1 MQPPR
6 LRRLTRR
13 TWLWPLL
20 LATATA
26 GSAQELRPGV
36 WAANDASALP
46 LPVSGYQVYLMGEMH
61 GVKENAAIFGQ
72 YLSKLNRAGGLRD
85 VAIEEKSVYER
96 DAQAYVEGRSSS
108 IPADLCL
115 RANVIDTVRQL
126 NQRRAVDQLIC
137 IHLVDIDS
145 PAEAIHRHLQMI
157 KEKVASGTTVSVP
170 DAAALKTSG
179 LKTVEELRRLPAS
192 GAFLGEL
199 RTIEHSIR
207 ALQLGFEVEIG
218 QAKGSTYL
226 DDREDAVA
234 ANIRD
239 VLGTE
244 DAHGVLGFYGDD
256 HVAKVRRQDG
266 GPDRNLAFAPMALR
280 LQESGVKV
288 FSVATFPLS
297 GRFSWRG
304 QQGEMMWTA
313 QDGSM
318 ANGETMDKFLA
329 KVQHP
334 ALLYIDPKQERVMLP
349 SQDVTRSG
357 PDAFL
362 LITTGTA
369 MENRCPA
376 R

>member
-1 MQPPR
+1 M
-6 LRRLTRR
+6 
-13 TWLWPLL
+13 
-20 LATATA
+20 
-26 GSAQELRPGV
+26 
-36 WAANDASALP
+36 
-46 LPVSGYQVYLMGEMH
+46 
-61 GVKENAAIFGQ
+61 
-72 YLSKLNRAGGLRD
+72 AGGAA
-85 VAIEEKSVYER
+85 V
-96 DAQAYVEGRSSS
+96 S
-108 IPADLCL
+108 I
-115 RANVIDTVRQL
+115 
-126 NQRRAVDQLIC
+126 
-137 IHLVDIDS
+137 
-145 PAEAIHRHLQMI
+145 
-157 KEKVASGTTVSVP
+157 P
-170 DAAALKTSG
+170 DAASIKTSG

-199 RTIEHSIR
+199 RTIGHSIR
-207 ALQLGFEVEIG
+207 ALQLGFEAGTG

-239 VLGTE
+239 VLAAE

-256 HVAKVRRQDG
+256 HVAKVRRKDG

-304 QQGEMMWTA
+304 EEGEMIWTA
-313 QDGSM
+313 EDGSM

-329 KVQHP
+329 RVQRP
-334 ALLYIDPKQERVMLP
+334 PLLYVDPRQERVMLP

-369 MENRCPA
+369 MENRCAA

>member
-1 MQPPR
+1 
-6 LRRLTRR
+6 LTRL

-72 YLSKLNRAGGLRD
+72 YLSKLNTAGGLRD

-96 DAQAYVEGRSSS
+96 DAEAYVEGRSSS
-108 IPADLCL
+108 IPAELCL
-115 RANVIDTVRQL
+115 RANIIDTVRQL
-126 NQRRAVDQLIC
+126 NQRRAVDQLIR

-145 PAEAIHRHLQMI
+145 PADAIRRHLQMI
-157 KEKVASGTTVSVP
+157 KEKVAGETVSVP
-170 DAAALKTSG
+170 DAAAIKTSG

-207 ALQLGFEVEIG
+207 ALQMGFEVDTG

-239 VLGTE
+239 VLAAE

-256 HVAKVRRQDG
+256 HVAKVRRKDG

-288 FSVATFPLS
+288 FSLATFPLS

-313 QDGSM
+313 QDGGM

-334 ALLYIDPKQERVMLP
+334 GLLYVDPKQERVILP

-369 MENRCPA
+369 MENRCTE

>member
-1 MQPPR
+1 MQPPY

-26 GSAQELRPGV
+26 GGAQELRPGV

-46 LPVSGYQVYLMGEMH
+46 LPLSGYQVYLMGEMH
-61 GVKENAAIFGQ
+61 GVKENAAFFGP
-72 YLSKLNRAGGLRD
+72 YLSKLNTTSGLRD

-96 DAQAYVEGRSSS
+96 DAQDYVEGRSSS
-108 IPADLCL
+108 IPAELCL
-115 RANVIDTVRQL
+115 RANIIDTVRQL
-126 NQRRAVDQLIC
+126 NQGRAADQLIR

-145 PAEAIHRHLQMI
+145 PADAIRRHLQMI
-157 KEKVASGTTVSVP
+157 KEKVAGGTPVSVP
-170 DAAALKTSG
+170 DAVAVKTSG

-207 ALQLGFEVEIG
+207 ALQLGFEVGIG
-218 QAKGSTYL
+218 QANGSTYL

-239 VLGTE
+239 LLAGE
-244 DAHGVLGFYGDD
+244 DAHGVLGFYGND
-256 HVAKVRRQDG
+256 HVAKVRRKDG
-266 GPDRNLAFAPMALR
+266 GPDRNLAFVPLALR
-280 LQESGVKV
+280 LQESGIKV

-313 QDGSM
+313 RDGTM

-334 ALLYIDPKQERVMLP
+334 ALLYVDPKQERVMLP
-349 SQDVTRSG
+349 SQDVTRSQ

-362 LITTGTA
+362 LITTGSA
-369 MENRCPA
+369 MDNRCAA

>member
-26 GSAQELRPGV
+26 GSSQELRPGV
-36 WAANDASALP
+36 WAANDAIALP
-46 LPVSGYQVYLMGEMH
+46 LPVSGYRVYLMGEMH
-61 GVKENAAIFGQ
+61 GVKENATIFGQ
-72 YLSKLNRAGGLRD
+72 YLSKLNKAGGLRD

-96 DAQAYVEGRSSS
+96 DAQAYVEGRSNSL
-108 IPADLCL
+108 PAELCL
-115 RANVIDTVRQL
+115 RANIIDSVRQL
-126 NQRRAVDQLIC
+126 NQGRAADELIRL
-137 IHLVDIDS
+137 HLVDIDS
-145 PAEAIHRHLQMI
+145 PGDAIRRHLQMI
-157 KEKVASGTTVSVP
+157 KENVARGSAVIVP
-170 DAAALKTSG
+170 DAAAIKTSG
-179 LKTVEELRRLPAS
+179 LKTVEDLRRLPAS
-192 GAFLGEL
+192 GAFLGQL

-207 ALQLGFEVEIG
+207 ALQLGFEVDIG

-239 VLGTE
+239 VLAAE

-256 HVAKVRRQDG
+256 HVAKVRRKDG

-280 LQESGVKV
+280 LQESGIKV

-334 ALLYIDPKQERVMLP
+334 PLLYVDPKQERVMLP

-369 MENRCPA
+369 MENRCAA

>member
-1 MQPPR
+1 MQLPR
-6 LRRLTRR
+6 LRRLTRL

-72 YLSKLNRAGGLRD
+72 YLSKLNTAGGLRD

-96 DAQAYVEGRSSS
+96 DAEAYVEGRSSS
-108 IPADLCL
+108 IPAELCL
-115 RANVIDTVRQL
+115 RANIIDTVRQL
-126 NQRRAVDQLIC
+126 NQRRAVDQLIR

-145 PAEAIHRHLQMI
+145 PADAIRRHLQMI
-157 KEKVASGTTVSVP
+157 KEKVAGETVSVP
-170 DAAALKTSG
+170 DAAAIKTSG

-207 ALQLGFEVEIG
+207 ALQMGFEVDTG

-239 VLGTE
+239 VLAAE

-256 HVAKVRRQDG
+256 HVAKVRRKDG

-288 FSVATFPLS
+288 FSLATFPLS

-313 QDGSM
+313 QDGGM

-334 ALLYIDPKQERVMLP
+334 GLLYVDPKQERVILP

-369 MENRCPA
+369 MENRCTE

>member
-1 MQPPR
+1 MQLPR
-6 LRRLTRR
+6 LRRLMRR

-36 WAANDASALP
+36 WAANDATALP

-72 YLSKLNRAGGLRD
+72 YLSKLNTAGGLRD

-96 DAQAYVEGRSSS
+96 EAQAYVAGRSSS
-108 IPADLCL
+108 IPAELCL
-115 RANVIDTVRQL
+115 RANIIDTVRQL
-126 NQRRAVDQLIC
+126 NQRRAVDQLIR

-145 PAEAIHRHLQMI
+145 PADAIRRHLQII
-157 KEKVASGTTVSVP
+157 KEKMAGGTAVSVP
-170 DAAALKTSG
+170 DAAAIKTSG

-207 ALQLGFEVEIG
+207 ALQLGFEVGIG
-218 QAKGSTYL
+218 QPNGSTYL

-239 VLGTE
+239 VLAAE
-244 DAHGVLGFYGDD
+244 DAHGVLGLYGDD
-256 HVAKVRRQDG
+256 HVAKVRRKDG
-266 GPDRNLAFAPMALR
+266 GPDRNLTFAPMALR
-280 LQESGVKV
+280 LQESGIKV

-297 GRFSWRG
+297 GRFFWRG

-318 ANGETMDKFLA
+318 ANGETMDRFLA

-334 ALLYIDPKQERVMLP
+334 ALLYVDPTQERVMLP

-369 MENRCPA
+369 MENRCAA

>member
-1 MQPPR
+1 MQLPL

-13 TWLWPLL
+13 TWLWPIL

-26 GSAQELRPGV
+26 GSAQEPRPGV
-36 WAANDASALP
+36 WAVNDASALP
-46 LPVSGYQVYLMGEMH
+46 LPVSGYRVYLMGEMH

-72 YLSKLNRAGGLRD
+72 YLSKLNTAGGLRD

-108 IPADLCL
+108 IPAELCL
-115 RANVIDTVRQL
+115 RANIIDTVRQL
-126 NQRRAVDQLIC
+126 NQRRAVDQLIR

-145 PAEAIHRHLQMI
+145 PADAIRRHLQMI
-157 KEKVASGTTVSVP
+157 KEKVAGETVSVP
-170 DAAALKTSG
+170 DVAAIRTSG

-207 ALQLGFEVEIG
+207 ALQMGFEVDIG

-239 VLGTE
+239 VLAAE

-256 HVAKVRRQDG
+256 HVAKVRRKDG

-329 KVQHP
+329 KFQHP
-334 ALLYIDPKQERVMLP
+334 ALLYVDPKQERVILP

-369 MENRCPA
+369 MENRCAA